1 MPRSH
6 KWEIFW
12 VPEESIKSYKNM
24 KQGKLRPVL
33 VFSSLNN
40 FVKDWLIIECST
52 HSRDDDS
59 IKINEYTNSN
69 GEKVETWVLP
79 NKIHILGFQFFDINK
94 KLKANNEIVVV
105 KEEYKNIIE
114 EKLLNIL
121 SPEKLKELSKV
132 KNLEQENQN
141 LKELNQAVAKKV
153 VIERKTNEKLIDEF
167 CNIKNQD
174 ELLKFQEQLKKQLL
188 EKKQEEE
195 KQNDK
200 ESEQEL

>member
-1 MPRSH
+1 
-6 KWEIFW
+6 
-12 VPEESIKSYKNM
+12 
-24 KQGKLRPVL
+24 
-33 VFSSLNN
+33 
-40 FVKDWLIIECST
+40 
-52 HSRDDDS
+52 
-59 IKINEYTNSN
+59 
-69 GEKVETWVLP
+69 VLP